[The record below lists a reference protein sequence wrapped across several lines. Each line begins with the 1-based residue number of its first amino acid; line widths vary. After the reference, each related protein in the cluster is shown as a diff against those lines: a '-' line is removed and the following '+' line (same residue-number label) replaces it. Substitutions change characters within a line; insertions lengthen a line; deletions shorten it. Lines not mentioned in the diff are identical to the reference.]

1 MPQPPF
7 PEIRGQEAPPD
18 VSRGPN
24 RLPLFGSAKV
34 RIAQMFAKINRFSP
48 FFDPKM
54 QKKNRQRPAGKPG
67 GPLRY

>member
-24 RLPLFGSAKV
+24 RLPLFGSAKL
-34 RIAQMFAKINRFSP
+34 RIAVKR
-48 FFDPKM
+48 
-54 QKKNRQRPAGKPG
+54 
-67 GPLRY
+67 